1 MNTTRHIQIK
11 LRDRLSDRLA
21 TFFEGMTLVHRA
33 DGSELVGEIADQA
46 QLHGLLSRIRDLGLE
61 LDSVTTDESAE
72 SGDGTDAPAAEVA
85 P

>member
-1 MNTTRHIQIK
+1 MSTTHHVQIK
-11 LRDRLSDRLA
+11 LRDRLTDRLA

-46 QLHGLLSRIRDLGLE
+46 QLHGLLTRIRDLGLE
-61 LDSVTTDESAE
+61 LEWVTTDERPEAGE
-72 SGDGTDAPAAEVA
+72 RPTPTAEVT